1 MFQIG
6 GSGDAEVSLD
16 AVFTCKK
23 PPVAQ
28 LRPDLPQ
35 YLPGGRGFLQGD
47 YEEQKEQASETETE
61 MDTTSSHWVRTDQ
74 TGKKNKHYNY
84 LK

>member
-1 MFQIG
+1 MRMFP
-6 GSGDAEVSLD
+6 

-35 YLPGGRGFLQGD
+35 YLPGGRGFLQGH
-47 YEEQKEQASETETE
+47 YEEQKEQASETE

-74 TGKKNKHYNY
+74 TAEKNKYYND
-84 LK
+84 LE